1 MFKIDHYLKL
11 LAAAYKEEGEEELE
25 RIVVNAIVLDEK
37 VLNFDYYYHN
47 LIFSLP
53 KSIYLRA
60 RKRKSE
66 LENRLYSDLSVEIVE
81 NIEVVQKISITM
93 IDDEDEEWREKSGAL
108 LSENPIVLPSIE
120 KQIWGEYPL
129 RVFFSYTAKNLE
141 LISHIKDQLGRMGIF
156 CFVAEKDISPSEKW
170 AETLKNALSS
180 MNIMVAFLTEDY
192 HESDWTDQE
201 LGFAICRN
209 VPIISINLGRKP
221 YGFASQFQAFSCDTK
236 TLANHLFIKLT
247 ELDDEHGEELQIN
260 GAIYSLKNAQNFE
273 QANTA
278 ARNLFRHKKISD
290 KQVKDVVDAY
300 NSNPQVRDAYEIMG
314 KSNPIALILYLN
326 DVTGQ
331 EYHLNYGILSIKE

>member
-1 MFKIDHYLKL
+1 MFKIDRYLKL

-25 RIVVNAIVLDEK
+25 RIVVNAIVLDETM
-37 VLNFDYYYHN
+37 FDSQYCYHKI
-47 LIFSLP
+47 IFSLP

-60 RKRKSE
+60 RRRKSE

-81 NIEVVQKISITM
+81 NTEVVQKITLTM

-120 KQIWGEYPL
+120 KQIWGESPL

-156 CFVAEKDISPSEKW
+156 CFMAEKDIQTTKSW
-170 AETLKNALSS
+170 ADTIKNALSS
-180 MNIMVAFLTEDY
+180 MEIMVAFLTEDY

-209 VPIISINLGRKP
+209 VPIISIDLGKKP

-236 TLANHLFIKLT
+236 TLANHLFLKLT
-247 ELDDEHGEELQIN
+247 ELDEEHGEELQLI

-273 QANTA
+273 EANLA
-278 ARNLFRHKKISD
+278 ALHLFRHKKLSD

-300 NSNPQVRDAYEIMG
+300 NSNSQVREANEIIG
-314 KSNPIALILYLN
+314 KTKPIALILFLN
-326 DVTGQ
+326 EVTGQ